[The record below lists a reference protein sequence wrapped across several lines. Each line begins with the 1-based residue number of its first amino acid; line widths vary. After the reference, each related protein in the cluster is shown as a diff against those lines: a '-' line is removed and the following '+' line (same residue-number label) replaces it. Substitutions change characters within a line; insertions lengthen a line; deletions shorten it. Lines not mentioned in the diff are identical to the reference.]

1 VGAKVP
7 TSGTLVPSEVLST
20 PGQYELARGS
30 EQEQQADPFS
40 DITPGATLLR
50 ECLDFST
57 HRAMIGT
64 YCVVGGSPALSLV
77 A

>member
-1 VGAKVP
+1 MGAKVP

-20 PGQYELARGS
+20 AGQSEPARGS
-30 EQEQQADPFS
+30 EQEQQAGPFS
-40 DITPGATLLR
+40 EITAGRCLR
-50 ECLDFST
+50 RVLGVLDPL
-57 HRAMIGT
+57 GDELT